1 MVRKNTRN
9 CSSLRSTASFIAV
22 FSVGIALTALA
33 QTTGNGQRSGKTSVA
48 PVKPN
53 PSALVLAR
61 GARAEL
67 GPMARSMNQSRV
79 GVKGPG
85 APLFVPAVTYD
96 SGGISA
102 LSLAVSD
109 VNGDGFPDIVVA
121 NNCADDTCSE
131 GSVGVLLGNGDGTF
145 RPVVT
150 YGSGGQ
156 SAEAVAIADLN
167 GDGKP
172 DLVVTNC
179 GLPQRCPP
187 DGGVGSIGVLLGNGD
202 GTFRTAV
209 TYLSGGTD
217 AMSIAIADVNK
228 DGKPDL
234 LVTNFESATVGELL
248 GNGDGTFQAVVL
260 YPAGGVDPFSIAVS
274 DVNGDGKL
282 DLVVAEVGVI
292 NGLSGYVAAVLLGNG
307 DGTFQPAV
315 LYFSG
320 GCGAL
325 AVAVADVSGDGKPDI
340 MIGNASLGSDPTGC
354 SGGDGVVS
362 VLLGNG
368 DGTFQPATTY
378 DTGGSEAFSV
388 GIGDINGDGHPDLTV
403 ADFLSGGVG
412 VLLGNG
418 DGTFQPVMTF
428 SPGPNGARSVA
439 VVDLNGDHRPDVVAA
454 TCCTGV
460 ANHGEVGVL
469 LNNTGPHS
477 PTTTELTSSLNPA
490 PPKKVVTYSATVIPQ
505 SGQAAGTV
513 TFQDGSSMIA
523 TVTLVG
529 NKAAYSTS
537 YKSIGVHLIT
547 ATYSGDLHN
556 ASSTSSTLTEDVQ
569 GTSKTIVASSGSP
582 SLVGQSVTF
591 TATVTSNFGNIPDGE
606 LVTFYDGATKIGTG
620 VTGSGVAT
628 FATSSLSAKT
638 HSIKAKYT
646 GDTIFKPSSGTVKQV
661 VGKFSTMTALISNLN
676 PSQLGQAVTF
686 TAQVTSTGPSI
697 PTGKVKFLDG
707 SATIG
712 SAMLSGGV
720 TKLTKSNLAVG
731 THPISAQYLGD
742 AESDE
747 SASSV
752 VNQVVQ

>member
-1 MVRKNTRN
+1 MSRKNLRN
-9 CSSLRSTASFIAV
+9 RRSLRGAISFVAV
-22 FSVGIALTALA
+22 LTALITLVA
-33 QTTGNGQRSGKTSVA
+33 PMHTTGTGDGSMQSNRDPGRGPTGRSKKNESTEE
-48 PVKPN
+48 K
-53 PSALVLAR
+53 
-61 GARAEL
+61 
-67 GPMARSMNQSRV
+67 
-79 GVKGPG
+79 KGPG

-102 LSLAVSD
+102 LSVAVSD
-109 VNGDGFPDIVVA
+109 VNGDGFPDIAVA
-121 NNCADDTCSE
+121 NNCADETCSE
-131 GSVGVLLGNGDGTF
+131 GSVGVLLSNGDGTF
-145 RPVVT
+145 LPVVT

-156 SAEAVAIADLN
+156 SAETVAIADLN

-187 DGGVGSIGVLLGNGD
+187 DGGSGSIGVLLGNGD

-234 LVTNFESATVGELL
+234 LVTNFESATVGVLL
-248 GNGDGTFQAVVL
+248 GNGDGTFQPVVL

-292 NGLSGYVAAVLLGNG
+292 NGLGGYVAAVLLGNG

-340 MIGNASLGSDPTGC
+340 MIGNDSQNCEGT
-354 SGGDGVVS
+354 DGLVS

-368 DGTFQPATTY
+368 DGSFQPATTY
-378 DTGGSEAFSV
+378 DTGGPVAFSV
-388 GIGDINGDGHPDLTV
+388 GVGDINGDGHPDLAV

-418 DGTFQPVMTF
+418 DGTFQPVSTF
-428 SPGPNGARSVA
+428 SLGPNGARSVA
-439 VVDLNGDHRPDVVAA
+439 VVDLNGDHRPDVVAT
-454 TCCTGV
+454 TCCTSV

-477 PTTTELTSSLNPA
+477 PTTTELTSNLNPV
-490 PPKKVVTYSATVIPQ
+490 PPKKVVTYTATVIPH

-513 TFQDGSSMIA
+513 TFQDGGSTIA

-529 NKAAYSTS
+529 DKAAYSTS

-569 GTSKTIVASSGSP
+569 GTSKTVVASSGSP

-606 LVTFYDGATKIGTG
+606 IVTFYDGATKIGTG
-620 VTGSGVAT
+620 ATGNGVAM
-628 FATSSLSAKT
+628 FATTSLSAKT
-638 HSIKAKYT
+638 HSIKAKYI
-646 GDTIFKPSSGTVKQV
+646 GDAIFKPSSGTVKQV
-661 VGKFSTMTALISNLN
+661 VEKFATTTTLTSTLN
-676 PSQLGQAVTF
+676 PSEFGQAVTF
-686 TAQVTSTGPSI
+686 TAQVTSSAPSTPI
-697 PTGKVKFLDG
+697 GKVKFLDG
-707 SATIG
+707 TLQIG
-712 SAMLSGGV
+712 SATLTDGV
-720 TKLTKSNLAVG
+720 AKLTKSNLAVG
-731 THPISAQYLGD
+731 THPITAQYLGD
-742 AESDE
+742 PFSDK
-747 SASSV
+747 STSPV